1 MVMAKMFNVDCPRGS
16 LYSFVLSDN
25 MIQHQTTS
33 PQVLICS
40 APICQCAN
48 KITEEITSRYSDLI
62 KCRQVFGKYLPTITN
77 CNAVW
82 VNYYFLKGVHIA
94 ETVHASTRGCFAVFQ
109 SLFICIGI
117 LVVLG
122 FGYCVRDWR
131 TLSWICLVPYFV
143 HLIMIFFLH
152 DTPYW
157 LVEKKMRLE
166 ARLVDKYF
174 PTHMNCVANLAAF
187 THQVF
192 KYEPNLLH
200 EWFAIFVLF
209 LRS

>member
-1 MVMAKMFNVDCPRGS
+1 M
-16 LYSFVLSDN
+16 
-25 MIQHQTTS
+25 
-33 PQVLICS
+33 
-40 APICQCAN
+40 
-48 KITEEITSRYSDLI
+48 
-62 KCRQVFGKYLPTITN
+62 
-77 CNAVW
+77 W

-209 LRS
+209 LRSWKHYWDLNSDVRRKRPPCWPL